1 MTNEDLKAAL
11 NIHLLRDRISLIL
24 SGSAKT
30 GIGIEVR
37 AREQMKRMRAKWRG
51 RIIFRGER
59 VRENIHELRGRE
71 GKGNE

>member
-37 AREQMKRMRAKWRG
+37 AREQTNRMRAK
-51 RIIFRGER
+51 E
-59 VRENIHELRGRE
+59 RGRE
-71 GKGNE
+71 TFMN